1 MIGYIDGLSWAAV
14 NVCNLQ
20 CQAGCISS
28 YYSLAGVM
36 LIGSVLS
43 LLMPDEIVQHE
54 LKP

>member
-20 CQAGCISS
+20 CQAGCISP

-43 LLMPDEIVQHE
+43 LLITPISD
-54 LKP
+54 